1 MGVVSA
7 LGHDLPSTW
16 KAVLAG
22 QSAVRNYSADP
33 VLHNQQPLNLAL
45 VTDFPFASWKV
56 QHAPS
61 RLASFLAAAA
71 TQALSHAHA
80 PSASLDPTRC
90 GICLGSL
97 GSTLTRLTEMMQDC
111 HADHYRT
118 IHRLSMLQVLSSIPA
133 ATLNVQLAFKGPA
146 LTVSTACA
154 SGLSAIVEAAKWV
167 RLGEA
172 DFVLAG
178 AAEDV
183 YNPLYLHSSLRLQ
196 AMTSKQYASPAQA
209 SRPFDRQRSGFVLGE
224 GAGVVVVESL

>member
-1 MGVVSA
+1 MQMRRVVLTGMGVVSA

-16 KAVLAG
+16 RAVLAG
-22 QSAVRNYSADP
+22 QSAVRTLTADP
-33 VLHNQQPLNLAL
+33 LLHNQQPLNLAL
-45 VTDFPFASWKV
+45 VTDFPFPAWKV

-71 TQALSHAHA
+71 AQALAHA
-80 PSASLDPTRC
+80 RLPARPSAQVDPARC

-97 GSTLTRLTEMMQDC
+97 GSTLTKLTEMMQDC
-111 HADHYRT
+111 HSDHYQT

-167 RLGEA
+167 KLGEA
-172 DFVLAG
+172 DLVLAG

-196 AMTSKQYASPAQA
+196 AMTTKQYAT
-209 SRPFDRQRSGFVLGE
+209 
-224 GAGVVVVESL
+224 AG